1 MEFNF
6 SSKNGKKQKYCCKS
20 SWQIDCCGHSAFF
33 ENWCFNPNPN
43 PNPDPNPNPNPN
55 PDPNPNPYLL
65 LQSIE
70 TSENKILHSLNM
82 YARATTFFFLI
93 KFQIHSAHI

>member
-1 MEFNF
+1 MAAAADQGTLQTPSPFRMLTSF
-6 SSKNGKKQKYCCKS
+6 GH
-20 SWQIDCCGHSAFF
+20 CCGHSAFF

-43 PNPDPNPNPNPN
+43 PNPDPNPN
-55 PDPNPNPYLL
+55 PNPNPYLL